1 MRRVLFGLVAVMS
14 LVVGSVAA
22 QQPPN
27 FSGGWSATRDAP
39 PGVPAAPT
47 AVFGA
52 KFWIAQEPKSVVF
65 TRPLRDTAVATT
77 HTTDGKESDNYLPGA
92 TCLGDPII
100 TTAVTISGA
109 ELVFATV
116 SQRTAGAT
124 SPTPRGLN
132 HTFKLVSPDTLV
144 VETTMR
150 TAAQGEPTTVA
161 TVYKK
166 TTEPVPAVAAAPV
179 KVAAARLSQMS
190 WLAGAWM
197 GSNATTTSEE
207 RWSPAV
213 GGSMHAV
220 SRTLSGGGTSI
231 SAFEFLCIAE
241 RFGGLVYT
249 AMPNARTPAT
259 DFFLTAI
266 DTTSATFENPSHDFP
281 KKIRYALRPDGTLE
295 AVVSGAEG
303 QRSFTLT
310 FKKQN

>member
-1 MRRVLFGLVAVMS
+1 MRRALSVWLLMS
-14 LVVGSVAA
+14 VVVGSTAA

-27 FSGGWSATRDAP
+27 FSGAWAAVKDAP
-39 PGVPAAPT
+39 SGVPAAPT
-47 AVFGA
+47 PVFGA
-52 KFWIAQEPKSVVF
+52 KFWITQESKSVVM

-77 HTTDGKESDNYLPGA
+77 HPTDGKESDNYLPGA
-92 TCLGDPII
+92 TCMGDPII
-100 TTAVTISGA
+100 TTAVTVSGA
-109 ELVFATV
+109 ELVFATI
-116 SQRTAGAT
+116 SQKTAGAT
-124 SPTPRGLN
+124 AATPRGLK
-132 HTFKLVSPDTLV
+132 HTFKLLSPDTLV

-150 TAAQGEPTTVA
+150 TAAQAEPTTVA

-166 TTEPVPAVAAAPV
+166 STEPVPPVAAPPI
-179 KVAAARLSQMS
+179 KVTAARLSQMS
-190 WLAGAWM
+190 WLSGGWV
-197 GSNATTTSEE
+197 GSNTTTTAEE

-266 DTTSATFENPSHDFP
+266 DASSATFENPAHDFP

>member
-1 MRRVLFGLVAVMS
+1 MRRVLFGLVIVAS
-14 LVVGSVAA
+14 LVLGSVSA

-27 FSGGWSATRDAP
+27 FSGAWSAVKDAP

-52 KFWIAQEPKSVVF
+52 KFWIAQDAKSVVV

-92 TCLGDPII
+92 TCMGDPII
-100 TTAVTISGA
+100 TTAVSVSGA
-109 ELVFATV
+109 ELVYSTI
-116 SQRTAGAT
+116 SQRTAGAAAA
-124 SPTPRGLN
+124 TPRGLK

-150 TAAQGEPTTVA
+150 TSAQAQPTTVA

-166 TTEPVPAVAAAPV
+166 SAEPVPALAAAPV
-179 KVAAARLSQMS
+179 KVAAAKLSQMS
-190 WLAGAWM
+190 WLSGAWV
-197 GSNATTTSEE
+197 GSNATTTAEE

-220 SRTLSGGGTSI
+220 SRTLSGGGTSV
-231 SAFEFLCIAE
+231 SEFEFLCIAE

-259 DFFLTAI
+259 DSFLPPI
-266 DTTSATFENPSHDFP
+266 DATSATFENPSHDFP

-295 AVVSGAEG
+295 AIVSGAEG

-310 FKKQN
+310 FKKQ

>member
-1 MRRVLFGLVAVMS
+1 MRRVLFGLVVAVS
-14 LVVGSVAA
+14 LVAGSVVA

-27 FSGGWSATRDAP
+27 FSGAWAAVKDAP
-39 PGVPAAPT
+39 AGVPAAPT
-47 AVFGA
+47 PVFGA
-52 KFWIAQEPKSVVF
+52 KFWIAQDAKSVVV

-92 TCLGDPII
+92 TCMGDPVI
-100 TTAVTISGA
+100 TTAVTVAGA
-109 ELVFATV
+109 ELVYATI

-124 SPTPRGLN
+124 ASTPRGLK

-150 TAAQGEPTTVA
+150 TAAQAEATAVA

-166 TTEPVPAVAAAPV
+166 STEPAPAVAAPPG
-179 KVAAARLSQMS
+179 KVATARLAQMN
-190 WLAGAWM
+190 WLSGAWV
-197 GSNATTTSEE
+197 GSNATTTTEE

-241 RFGGLVYT
+241 RFGSLVYT

-266 DTTSATFENPSHDFP
+266 DASSATFENPAHDFP
-281 KKIRYALRPDGTLE
+281 KKIRYALRSDGTLE

-310 FKKQN
+310 FKKQG